1 MIRFE
6 KATLQDRETVNTLA
20 MEVHSLHAGW
30 RPDIYEMLRVIYPME
45 RFSAALERKEL
56 YVARLNGE
64 IVGYAA
70 IKMRNSDWAGMVKRR
85 VLFVDELS
93 VSAEHR
99 RKGIGKAMMMEI
111 QKMAKEEGCSDLQL
125 SVYPQNREAR
135 AFYEACGF
143 SLQSV
148 TMSTKV

>member
-6 KATLQDRETVNTLA
+6 KAIPADREMVNALA
-20 MEVHSLHAGW
+20 MEVHSLHVGW
-30 RPDIYEMLRVIYPME
+30 RPDIYEMPPEIYPME

-56 YVARLNGE
+56 YVARLNGD

-70 IKMRNSDWAGMVKRR
+70 IKMRSFDWAGMVKRR

-111 QKMAKEEGCSDLQL
+111 REIAKEEGCSDLQL
-125 SVYPQNREAR
+125 SVYPQNREAV

-148 TMSTKV
+148 TMRTKV